1 MLQTSL
7 AHAAVAQALS
17 LAASEGPEFAA
28 FTRQLLREAQAEDVA
43 DRAGQDLAHLARA
56 AFAHFAERL
65 PGRPKLAIEPHEGLA
80 VISIIN
86 DDMPFLVDSTLA
98 LLAQRGLDVRM
109 VLHPVLG
116 VRRGADGRLLALA
129 DHGEVPE
136 GGHRESFIHIELGGA
151 APAQLPQLAADIESA
166 LHQVRRAVLDWQPM
180 RARLEETIER
190 LQTSAAPVPVGE
202 LAESVAFLRW
212 LLANHFTF
220 LGMREY
226 RYSPGPQGLGV
237 EAVAGSALGI
247 LRDPEINLLEARAG
261 GGMLAAEDAAYLQEP
276 SCLIVTK
283 ADVSSQV
290 HRRAQMDYCGVK
302 LYAADGQLA
311 GELSIAGLFTSSAY
325 TQSPE
330 EIPMIRRK
338 IAAVMQASGFKP
350 DSHSGKSLL
359 NVLETYP
366 RDELLQISQSEL
378 QLISSGI
385 LRLEER
391 PRTRVFARRD
401 RFDRFVSAFVFLPRD
416 RFNTELREKIG
427 GLLEREFGGDIT
439 SFQPVFGEG
448 SLVRVHYMVAR
459 HAGPAPQP
467 EMAALE
473 RQIVNASRSWSDRL
487 LAAMQEGSL
496 AGDGADAYAAAF
508 PAGYRDITPPEA
520 AVEDLSI
527 LAMLS
532 SSDQI
537 AAHFGPC
544 PQDEQRLTL
553 RLHRLGQAIPL
564 SERLPILENMGLRAI
579 EETTHTLTPRA
590 SFNLPQAFIH
600 EVILEPQRIG
610 TDPARLDLLRRAFLA
625 IWQGRAENDGYNAL
639 VLHAGF
645 SWREAA
651 LLRALGRYL
660 RQAGITFSNAY
671 VAATL
676 VKHSDIARL
685 LLDFFQVRFAPG
697 MAAAIRAARQHEIEA
712 AIEEALLT
720 VTSLDEDRILR
731 RFQNLVSAMM
741 RTNYFVPANR
751 LPLAF
756 KFASRRI
763 DSLPEPKP
771 YAEIFV
777 YAPDIEGVHL
787 RFGAIARGGL
797 RWSDR
802 PEDFRTEVLGLV
814 KAQNVKNA
822 VIVPVGA
829 KGGFVPK
836 RLAAFSG
843 REAMA
848 AEGLRCYRLF
858 IESLLSLTDN
868 LEGGELRMPPGV
880 ERLDGDDPYL
890 VVAADKGTATFSD
903 EANVIA
909 QRHGFWLDDAFAS
922 GGSAGYD
929 HKKMGITARGAFVA
943 VERHFREMDRDIHA
957 EPFSVAGVGDMSGDV
972 FGNGMLLSRQIK
984 LVAAFDHRDIFI
996 DPEPDMEL
1004 AYGER
1009 ARLFGLPRS
1018 SWQDYDRAL
1027 ISPGGGVFPRSL
1039 KSVPLSA
1046 QMQSLLGIAAD
1057 QAPPQEVLSAI
1068 LKMDVDLLWFGG
1080 IGTYVR
1086 ASHEAQADAGDKG
1099 NDAIRVTAREL
1110 KARVTGEGANLGFTQ
1125 AARVEYAALGG
1136 RINTDAV
1143 DNSAGVN
1150 TSDYEVN
1157 IKIAL
1162 GAAMGAGKLSRDDRD
1177 VILADMTEDVAG
1189 LVLRNNHLQT
1199 LCLTLAR
1206 ARASEEAGYDGRVM
1220 RRFEA
1225 RGQLSRALEF
1235 LPDDAQLKER
1245 ELKSEGLTRPELA
1258 VLMAYAKLSLNDGL
1272 LSSPIPDDEYFA
1284 SELEGYFPAAMR
1296 KAYAP
1301 EIVSHRLRR
1310 EIIATLL
1317 ANSMVN
1323 RLGPSFPERI
1333 LEETGVTP
1341 DALARAYALARDCFG
1356 FRELQDLADGLGKP
1370 AGHATRLEVLLE
1382 LQLLLRRGTVWFLR
1396 HAPAQETLESVA
1408 AHYREGMAALRGGLP
1423 DWLPEAGAQKL
1434 AERRAAF
1441 IAAGL
1446 DEATAQ
1452 RFAGLRLL
1460 QRGPDIVQ
1468 VAQISGSAL
1477 GDVARVLYASSGELG
1492 VDRLLVLAG
1501 QMKAADFY
1509 ERIAINRLLD
1519 QIFQSHRAIVAIA
1532 VSAEGGWEG
1541 WRMRHQVAIRALEES
1556 LADMTSEKSF
1566 SLARLSVAAS
1576 DLAAVA
1582 CA

>member
-7 AHAAVAQALS
+7 AHPAVAQALS
-17 LAASEGPEFAA
+17 AAAAETPEFAA
-28 FTRQLLREAQAEDVA
+28 FARQLFRDAQAEDL
-43 DRAGQDLAHLARA
+43 AGRNGADLARLARGSFA
-56 AFAHFAERL
+56 AFSQRL
-65 PGRPKLAIEPHEGLA
+65 PGRPKLVLDMDGGLG
-80 VISIIN
+80 VLRIVN

-98 LLAQRGLDVRM
+98 LLAERGLEVCM
-109 VLHPVLG
+109 VLHPVIG
-116 VRRGADGRLLALA
+116 VRRGAEGRLLAL
-129 DHGEVPE
+129 DDQGGLPE
-136 GGHRESFIHIELGGA
+136 GGHRESFIHIELAGLKQG
-151 APAQLPQLAADIESA
+151 QLPELCAQVESA
-166 LHQVRRAVLDWQPM
+166 LQQVRRAVLDWQPM
-180 RARLEETIER
+180 QQRLEEAIARLEN
-190 LQTSAAPVPVGE
+190 SAPPVPIEE
-202 LAESVAFLRW
+202 LAESIAFLRW

-226 RYSPGPQGLGV
+226 RYTSGTSGLAAQAV
-237 EAVAGSALGI
+237 EASALGI
-247 LRDPEINLLEARAG
+247 LRDPDLNLLAARAAG
-261 GGMLAAEDAAYLQEP
+261 GALSREVEAYLQEP
-276 SCLIVTK
+276 SLLILTK
-283 ADVSSQV
+283 ADAQAQV

-302 LYAADGQLA
+302 LYGNDGTLA

-330 EIPMIRRK
+330 EIPLIRRK
-338 IAAVMQASGFKP
+338 IAAVMEASGFKP

-366 RDELLQISQSEL
+366 RDELLQISRAEL
-378 QLISSGI
+378 EQIASGI

-391 PRTRVFARRD
+391 PRPRVFVRHD

-427 GLLEREFGGDIT
+427 ALLEGAFGGRIT
-439 SFQPVFGEG
+439 FFQPVFGEG
-448 SLVRVHYMVAR
+448 SLVRVHYMLAR
-459 HAGPAPQP
+459 AAGPAPKP
-467 EMAALE
+467 DMGLLE
-473 RQIVNASRSWSDRL
+473 ASIVNAARNWSDRL
-487 LAAMQEGSL
+487 MAAMRDAGL
-496 AGDGADAYAAAF
+496 ASDGADAYAAAF
-508 PAGYRDITPPEA
+508 PAGFRDITPPDA

-527 LAMLS
+527 LATLS
-532 SSDQI
+532 TSDQI

-544 PQDEQRLTL
+544 EGDAQRLTL

-579 EETTHTLTPRA
+579 EETTHTLTPDA
-590 SFNLPQAFIH
+590 AWQLPQAFIH
-600 EVILEPQRIG
+600 EVILEPQRTG
-610 TDPARLDLLRRAFLA
+610 SDPARLDLLRAAFLA
-625 IWQGRAENDGYNAL
+625 VWQGLAENDGYNAL
-639 VLHAGF
+639 VLHEGF
-645 SWREAA
+645 SWRETA

-671 VAATL
+671 VAQSL
-676 VKHSDIARL
+676 VKHSAVARL
-685 LLDFFQVRFAPG
+685 LLDLFTARFAPG
-697 MAAAIRAARQHEIEA
+697 LAREQRSARQAEVEA
-712 AIEEALLT
+712 AIEQALSQ
-720 VTSLDEDRILR
+720 VASLDEDRILR
-731 RFQNLVSAMM
+731 RFQNLIAAML
-741 RTNYFVPANR
+741 RTNYFVPGLG

-756 KFASRRI
+756 KFASRLI
-763 DSLPEPKP
+763 ENLPEPKP
-771 YAEIFV
+771 FAEIFV

-836 RLAAFSG
+836 RLSSFSG
-843 REAMA
+843 REAVA

-868 LEGGELRMPPGV
+868 LKGAALVPPEAV

-903 EANVIA
+903 EANAIA
-909 QRHGFWLDDAFAS
+909 QGHGFWLDDAFAS

-943 VERHFREMDRDIHA
+943 VERHFREMDRDIQT
-957 EPFSVAGVGDMSGDV
+957 EPFTVAGVGDMSGDV
-972 FGNGMLLSRQIK
+972 FGNGMLLSRQIQ

-996 DPEPDMEL
+996 DPEPDMGSGF
-1004 AYGER
+1004 AER
-1009 ARLFGLPRS
+1009 ARLFALPRS

-1027 ISPGGGVFPRSL
+1027 ISPGGGIFSRSL
-1039 KSVPLSA
+1039 KSVPLSP
-1046 QMQSLLGIAAD
+1046 QMQALLGIASD

-1068 LKMDVDLLWFGG
+1068 LKMPVDLLWFGG

-1086 ASHEAQADAGDKG
+1086 ASHEAQSEAGDKA
-1099 NDAIRVTAREL
+1099 NDAIRITAREL
-1110 KARVTGEGANLGFTQ
+1110 KAKVVGEGANLGFTQ
-1125 AARVEYAALGG
+1125 AARIEYARLGG

-1162 GAAMGAGKLSRDDRD
+1162 GAGKLGGQPRNAL
-1177 VILADMTEDVAG
+1177 LAEMTEDVAG
-1189 LVLRNNHLQT
+1189 LVLRNNRLQT

-1225 RGQLSRALEF
+1225 RGSLNRALEF

-1258 VLMAYAKLSLNDGL
+1258 VLMAYAKLILHDSL
-1272 LSSPIPDDEYFA
+1272 LSSPLADDDYFA
-1284 SELEGYFPAAMR
+1284 GELEGYFPPAMR
-1296 KAYAP
+1296 QAFAP
-1301 EIVSHRLRR
+1301 QIAGHRLRR
-1310 EIIATLL
+1310 EIISTLL

-1333 LEETGVTP
+1333 LEETGVSA
-1341 DALARAYALARDCFG
+1341 DALARAYVLARDCFG
-1356 FRELQDLADGLGKP
+1356 FRDLQAVADGLGKA
-1370 AGHATRLEVLLE
+1370 AGHATRLDILLE

-1396 HAPAQETLESVA
+1396 HAPIHERLETVA
-1408 AHYREGMAALRGGLP
+1408 AHYRDGMNRLRDGLP
-1423 DWLPEAGAQKL
+1423 DFLPEAGAQKL
-1434 AERRAAF
+1434 AERRASF
-1441 IAAGL
+1441 MAAGL
-1446 DEATAQ
+1446 DPSTAT

-1468 VAQISGSAL
+1468 VAQASEKPL
-1477 GDVARVLYASSGELG
+1477 GDVARVLYASSGDLG

-1519 QIFQSHRAIVAIA
+1519 QIFQSHRAIVALA
-1532 VSAEGGWEG
+1532 VSAQDGWDG
-1541 WRMRHQVAIRALEES
+1541 WRMRHQSAIRAMEES
-1556 LADMTSEKSF
+1556 LADMTAEKSF

-1582 CA
+1582 AG